1 MSVPSE
7 DLFWITSRAA
17 GTAALVLSSLTVSA
31 GLTMGAKMLKRSGP
45 DRRII
50 HETLSLSVM
59 VAIAIH
65 GLSLLG
71 DKWLHPSLL
80 QVTIPFLASYKTL
93 TTSIGIVAGWA
104 FVFLGLSY
112 YLRRRIGQKRWQLIH
127 RFTLLAW
134 ALGLVHAFTT
144 GTDAGKTWFIA
155 LIVLTAAPA
164 LVLLPIRIAS
174 ARRRGQGRTSQNA
187 KPSRI
192 TTGPT
197 ATSIGRAN
205 TGPAWTKV

>member
-17 GTAALVLSSLTVSA
+17 GTAALVLASGTVA
-31 GLTMGAKMLKRSGP
+31 FGLTMGGRLIKRGGP
-45 DRRII
+45 DRRVI

-59 VAIAIH
+59 VALAVH

-80 QVTIPFLASYKTL
+80 QVTIPFLASYQTL
-93 TTSIGIVAGWA
+93 ATSVGIIAGWA
-104 FVFLGLSY
+104 LILLGLSY
-112 YLRRRIGQKRWQLIH
+112 YLRRHIGSQRWRMIH

-134 ALGLVHAFTT
+134 ALGLVHAFTE

-164 LVLLPIRIAS
+164 IVMLPIRIAR
-174 ARRRGQGRTSQNA
+174 ARRNDHGRTSQNA
-187 KPSRI
+187 KPSRLE
-192 TTGPT
+192 TGATAHSMMPT
-197 ATSIGRAN
+197 
-205 TGPAWTKV
+205 

>member
-1 MSVPSE
+1 VSVPSE

-17 GTAALVLSSLTVSA
+17 GTAALVLSSATVA
-31 GLTMGAKMLKRSGP
+31 FGLTMGGRLIKRGGP
-45 DRRII
+45 DRRVI

-59 VAIAIH
+59 VALVIH

-71 DKWLHPSLL
+71 DRWLHPSLL
-80 QVTIPFLASYKTL
+80 QLTIPFLASYQTL
-93 TTSIGIVAGWA
+93 ATSVGIIAGWA
-104 FVFLGLSY
+104 LILLGLSY
-112 YLRRRIGQKRWQLIH
+112 YLRRHIGSQRWRMIH

-134 ALGLVHAFTT
+134 ALGLVHAFTD

-164 LVLLPIRIAS
+164 IVMLPIRIVS
-174 ARRRGQGRTSQNA
+174 ARRKGYGRTSQNA

-192 TTGPT
+192 ETGPT
-197 ATSIGRAN
+197 SHSIGAAN